1 MAILIIGKTGFIGSN
16 YYKYS
21 NIKEKKFFT
30 SSRNKK
36 YYYLNLIRF
45 DKKKL
50 HNYITKNKK
59 KQINIYKNI

>member
-30 SSRNKK
+30 SSRNKN

-50 HNYITKNKK
+50 HNYITKKK
-59 KQINIYKNI
+59 